1 MADNKSLIM
10 TFDPHTIEHLG
21 VKMYSNI
28 PNAIA
33 ELIANAY
40 DADANNVKIKLF
52 DEAGEKRVE
61 VIDDGEGMSFNEI
74 NEQFLRIGRKR
85 REEGY
90 TTSPSG
96 QRKVTGRKGLGKLAF
111 FGIGNTIEI
120 ITIKNGT
127 GKKVTFTLNWDELIT
142 THGKDYKPEFAIEK
156 CDSSQKGTTI
166 ILKELK
172 RKSAFDKEELGISI
186 SKLFNL
192 FDKTFRIS
200 ISLNND
206 EELQIDDKLKYQNI
220 DYEFEWAF
228 PDFIKYVGLD
238 YSDKQNISG
247 KIISTEKPLKPGLR
261 GITLFANGR
270 LVNAPEFFG
279 VSESSHGFSYFT
291 GWLDVDFVDDWN
303 EDVISTDRQSLNWDL
318 PNTSELRAFL
328 KKAMSEL
335 ERKWREQRNEKR
347 KEKIKEKTNVDVPN
361 WYKKL
366 PKEILSDIEPVV
378 KSIVEKSEL
387 EDEVQ
392 TDVVQRLHSL
402 IPEYPYYH
410 WRHLHSDVQK
420 ASKED
425 YAKSDY
431 YRAFIETVKRYI
443 NEVRNKSGSANQSD
457 SSMMGEVFGKSNS
470 KLVVS
475 KKYKKPDGS
484 DFQTST
490 QENIEEGQKFLSM
503 GVVSGGRN
511 PVSHEEITDLR
522 DSGLFTEKDC
532 LDALSLLSHLFRR
545 LGDSENNK

>member
-1 MADNKSLIM
+1 MADNDSLIM

-40 DADANNVKIKLF
+40 DADAHHVQINLF
-52 DEAGEKRVE
+52 DKAGEKRIE
-61 VIDDGEGMSFNEI
+61 VTDDGEGMNFNEI

-90 TTSPSG
+90 KTSPSG

-111 FGIGNTIEI
+111 FGIGNIIEI
-120 ITIKNGT
+120 STIKRNSR
-127 GKKVTFTLNWDELIT
+127 KKVSFTLNWNELIS
-142 THGKDYKPEFAIEK
+142 THGQDYMPEFTIED
-156 CDSSQKGTTI
+156 CEAPLHGTSI

-172 RKSAFDKEELGISI
+172 RKSAFSKNELAISL

-192 FDKTFRIS
+192 FDNTFEVT
-200 ISLNND
+200 ISLNRD
-206 EELQIDDKLKYQNI
+206 EKLKIDDRLKYENI
-220 DYEFEWAF
+220 DSQFEWKF
-228 PDFIKYVGLD
+228 PDFVQYVGAE
-238 YSDKQNISG
+238 YSEKEKISG
-247 KIISTEKPLKPGLR
+247 KVISTKKPLKPGLR

-279 VSESSHGFSYFT
+279 VSESSHGFSYFS
-291 GWLDVDFVDDWN
+291 GWLDVDFVDDWS

-318 PNTSELRAFL
+318 PKTSELRSFL
-328 KKAMSEL
+328 KKTMSEL
-335 ERKWREQRNEKR
+335 ERRWRKRRNENR
-347 KEKIKEKTNVDVPN
+347 REKIKEKTNVDVPS
-361 WYKKL
+361 WYKNL
-366 PKEILSDIEPVV
+366 PEEILSNIEPVV
-378 KSIVEKSEL
+378 SSIVERSEM
-387 EDEVQ
+387 EDDVQ
-392 TDVVQRLHSL
+392 TDVIQRLHSL

-410 WRHLHSDVQK
+410 WRHLHPEVQQ

-425 YAKSDY
+425 YDKADY

-443 NEVRNKSGSANQSD
+443 NEVRNKSGSKNSSD
-457 SSMMGEVFGKSNS
+457 SSMMGEVFGKSGS
-470 KLVVS
+470 KLAVT
-475 KKYKKPDGS
+475 KKYIKPDG
-484 DFQTST
+484 DTFQIST
-490 QENIEEGQKFLSM
+490 KENIEEGQKFLSM

-532 LDALSLLSHLFRR
+532 LDALSLLSHIFRR
-545 LGDSENNK
+545 LEDSENNT